1 MNKHGDEHI
10 HALTSHLF
18 REHYGKMVS
27 FLSRKYGYQEI
38 ENIADAV
45 QEAFEA
51 ALNTWK
57 FSGIPDHHFA
67 WLYKVAAN
75 RLVNKLRQSDI
86 IQSHLGRLKTT
97 EDTLEVYQE
106 QELEDSLLK
115 LLVFF
120 SKINLP
126 ERNKLIVSL
135 YFVCGFGY
143 TEIANALMMNT
154 ETVKK
159 VVLRSKER
167 IGQFAR
173 SYQDFQ
179 ISTIDDQTDHLLRII
194 YLMFN
199 EGYKASRKKETICYD
214 LCYEAM
220 RLAKLVQKYNDHP
233 GANALL
239 ALMFFSASRFP
250 ARIVNSTWVSL
261 EDQDRSLWNKA
272 LITEGYFYLERAR
285 TKQVNPDA
293 YYLQALISSIHSTS
307 ASYEET
313 DWKAISFLYRQLEKI
328 GVDSVPVTLNRII
341 SESNY
346 RNIDDLITESE
357 LLERSITKKN
367 AFIFYSTRAYLYL
380 RMKNTERA
388 LDYYKRA
395 LEHTQNKT
403 DMNYIC
409 EKIALIEKMNA

>member
-1 MNKHGDEHI
+1 MNKRGDEHI
-10 HALTSHLF
+10 QTLTSHLF

-27 FLSRKYGYQEI
+27 YLSRKYGYQEI

-75 RLVNKLRQSDI
+75 RLVNKLRQSDL
-86 IQSHLGRLKTT
+86 IQSHLDRLKVT
-97 EDTLEVYQE
+97 ENTVEVCQE

-143 TEIANALMMNT
+143 AEIANALMMNT

-179 ISTIDDQTDHLLRII
+179 ISAIDNHTDHLLRIT

-199 EGYKASRKKETICYD
+199 EGYKASRKTGAICYD

-220 RLAKLVQKYNDHP
+220 RLAKLVQKYDDHP
-233 GANALL
+233 DTNALL
-239 ALMFFSASRFP
+239 ALMFFNTSRFP

-261 EDQDRSLWNKA
+261 EDQNRKLWNKA
-272 LITEGYFYLERAR
+272 LIAEGHFYLERAR
-285 TKQVNPDA
+285 AKQVCPDT
-293 YYLQALISSIHSTS
+293 YYLQALISSIHCTS
-307 ASYEET
+307 ASYEAT

-328 GVDSVPVTLNRII
+328 EPDSLPVILNRII
-341 SESNY
+341 SESNH
-346 RNIDDLITESE
+346 RNIDNLIAESE
-357 LLERSITKKN
+357 QLERIVTKKD
-367 AFIFYSTRAYLYL
+367 AFIF
-380 RMKNTERA
+380 
-388 LDYYKRA
+388 
-395 LEHTQNKT
+395 
-403 DMNYIC
+403 
-409 EKIALIEKMNA
+409 